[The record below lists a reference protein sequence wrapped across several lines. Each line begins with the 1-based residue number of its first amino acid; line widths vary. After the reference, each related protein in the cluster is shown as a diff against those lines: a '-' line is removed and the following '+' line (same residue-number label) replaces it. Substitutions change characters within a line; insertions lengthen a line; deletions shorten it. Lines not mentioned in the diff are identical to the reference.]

1 MEMPGFTICP
11 RYTNHLLVCI
21 ISLFCSQAV
30 PEKTVSGNEPE
41 ITVDASGIADHVQVL
56 ADDAFEGREGGH
68 RGGRAASSYIEQEI
82 RPLGLI
88 PAGANKS
95 YFQSF
100 PTRFGTLRNVL
111 VMIPGSDPVLQS
123 EVIVVGAHYDHVGY
137 GNKRNSFGPF
147 GYVHNGADDNASGV
161 AGLIKI
167 VETLARLPDPCRRTI
182 LFAFWDGEEQGLL
195 GSKYFIKNRP
205 DCMQGKNIVFSI
217 NLDMIGRLRHSQL
230 SVFGG
235 RSAVGLETLVTHANN
250 RHENKSLE
258 LIFNWK
264 ITPDSDHYPFLKAEV
279 PTLMFHTGLHPDYHR
294 PSDDVHLVNFKGIES
309 VLEVVFQ
316 TLLQVANN
324 AGDTLSFRRT
334 AFSET
339 NASRKKL
346 EEKAFLP
353 AGSRGRWGIGIRDDP
368 ANPVAPV
375 VVGIR
380 VGSPAE
386 RSQLKIK
393 DRIYGV
399 GGVPITS
406 QQDLMRRLSEVPL
419 DEGVDVLVS
428 RRGQFLK
435 LTWTE

>member
-1 MEMPGFTICP
+1 M
-11 RYTNHLLVCI
+11 NHLLVCV
-21 ISLFCSQAV
+21 ISLFGSQSV
-30 PEKTVSGNEPE
+30 FETIVSGNEPE
-41 ITVDASGIADHVQVL
+41 IIVDASDVADHIQVL
-56 ADDAFEGREGGH
+56 ADDAFEGREGGQ

-82 RPLGLI
+82 IPLGLT
-88 PAGANKS
+88 PAGAGKS

-111 VMIPGSDPVLQS
+111 ITIPGGDPVLQND
-123 EVIVVGAHYDHVGY
+123 VIVVGAHYDHVGY
-137 GNKRNSFGPF
+137 GNRRNSFGPF

-167 VETLARLPDPCRRTI
+167 AETLAELPISCRRTI

-195 GSKYFIKNRP
+195 GSKYFIKNQP
-205 DCMQGKNIVFSI
+205 DCMKDKKIIFSI
-217 NLDMIGRLRHSQL
+217 NLDMIGRLRRRQL
-230 SVFGG
+230 NVFGA
-235 RSAVGLETLVTHANN
+235 RSATNLETLVTRANN

-324 AGDTLSFRRT
+324 AGDALSFRRT

-339 NASRKKL
+339 NASRKNLRKKHFCRQ
-346 EEKAFLP
+346 EVVA
-353 AGSRGRWGIGIRDDP
+353 AGASGFEMIQPIRLL
-368 ANPVAPV
+368 
-375 VVGIR
+375 
-380 VGSPAE
+380 
-386 RSQLKIK
+386 Q
-393 DRIYGV
+393 
-399 GGVPITS
+399 
-406 QQDLMRRLSEVPL
+406 
-419 DEGVDVLVS
+419 
-428 RRGQFLK
+428 
-435 LTWTE
+435 